1 MSRHPSAAGPSPHS
15 VIVGAGPAGV
25 RVASLIAA
33 GGHRVTLLGREAGVP
48 YNRVALS
55 GLLAGDMEVAA
66 LETVPHDAVAY
77 RHGVHVETIDRVAQ
91 CVRLTDGEPIA
102 YDRLVL
108 ATGSHAVRLRL
119 PGADLPGV
127 VLYRTLA
134 DVKAMM
140 NAAAVGGRAIVIGGG
155 LLGLEAAAG
164 LARRGMAVT
173 VIHAMDRLMERQL
186 DPGGAERLRQR
197 LAQQGIDVVLSA
209 TTVGI
214 IGGDQARGVA
224 LADSRVIEADLIVM
238 AVGIRP
244 AIELAAGAGLPVNRG
259 VIVDDAMRTD
269 DDAIFAVG
277 DCAEHDG
284 VCCGLVAPA
293 FAQAAVAATNV
304 LGGTARYAV
313 AYDATA
319 LKVAGAAI
327 WSAGEATATDAESV
341 VLDDAEDGQ
350 YRHLLVRNNRLV
362 GAVLLGETA
371 DAPWYL
377 NLIRDGANIAALR
390 HALPFGPQFAA

>member
-1 MSRHPSAAGPSPHS
+1 VTRYTGAADTRPHS

-66 LETVPHDAVAY
+66 LETMPPDAVAY
-77 RHGVHVETIDRVAQ
+77 RHGVHVETIDRVVQ

-259 VIVDDAMRTD
+259 VIVDDAMRTG
-269 DDAIFAVG
+269 DDAIYAVG
-277 DCAEHDG
+277 ECAEHDG
-284 VCCGLVAPA
+284 VCCGLVTPA

-304 LGGTARYAV
+304 LGGNARYAV

-327 WSAGEATATDAESV
+327 WSAGEAMAADAESV

>member
-1 MSRHPSAAGPSPHS
+1 MHT

-25 RVASLIAA
+25 RTAGLLAE
-33 GGHRVTLLGREAGVP
+33 GGHRVTLLGREPGMP

-55 GLLAGDMEVAA
+55 GLLAGDVDHVSLITPAHNSVTYRDGVQVT
-66 LETVPHDAVAY
+66 TV
-77 RHGVHVETIDRVAQ
+77 DRPAKL
-91 CVRLTDGEPIA
+91 VRLTDGEPIK

-134 DVKAMM
+134 DVQAMM
-140 NAAAVGGRAIVIGGG
+140 DAAAAGGHAIVIGGG

-173 VIHAMDRLMERQL
+173 VVHAMDRLMERQL
-186 DPGGAERLRQR
+186 DAGGAARLRERL
-197 LAQQGIDVVLSA
+197 ATQGIDTVLSA
-209 TTVGI
+209 TTLRV
-214 IGGDQARGVA
+214 IGGDQAHGIE
-224 LADSRVIEADLIVM
+224 LADGRVIEADLVVM

-244 AIELAAGAGLPVNRG
+244 ASELAAEAGLPINRG
-259 VIVDDAMRTD
+259 IIVTD
-269 DDAIFAVG
+269 RMCTSDRYIFAVG
-277 DCAEHDG
+277 ECAEHDG
-284 VCCGLVAPA
+284 VCCGLAAPA
-293 FAQAAVAATNV
+293 LAQAAVAATSI
-304 LGGTARYAV
+304 LGGAAFYVPAS
-313 AYDATA
+313 DPTA

-327 WSAGEATATDAESV
+327 WSAGEPVAADADSL
-341 VLDDAEDGQ
+341 VLDDVEDGQ
-350 YRHLLVRNNRLV
+350 YRHLLVRHNRLV

-377 NLIRDGANIAALR
+377 NLIRDGVNVATLR

>member
-1 MSRHPSAAGPSPHS
+1 MMHT

-25 RVASLIAA
+25 RTAA
-33 GGHRVTLLGREAGVP
+33 LLAEGGHRVTLLGREPGMP

-55 GLLAGDMEVAA
+55 GLLAGDVDHVSLITPAHNSVTYRDGVQVT
-66 LETVPHDAVAY
+66 TV
-77 RHGVHVETIDRVAQ
+77 DRPAKL
-91 CVRLTDGEPIA
+91 VRLTDGEPIK

-134 DVKAMM
+134 DVQAMM
-140 NAAAVGGRAIVIGGG
+140 DAAAAGGHAIVIGGG

-173 VIHAMDRLMERQL
+173 VVHAMDRLMERQL
-186 DPGGAERLRQR
+186 DAGGAARLRERL
-197 LAQQGIDVVLSA
+197 ATQGIDTVLSA
-209 TTVGI
+209 TTLRV
-214 IGGDQARGVA
+214 IGGDQAHGIE
-224 LADSRVIEADLIVM
+224 LADGRVIEADLVVM

-244 AIELAAGAGLPVNRG
+244 ASELAAEAGLPINRG
-259 VIVDDAMRTD
+259 IIVTD
-269 DDAIFAVG
+269 RMCTSDRYIFAVG
-277 DCAEHDG
+277 ECAEHDG
-284 VCCGLVAPA
+284 VCCGLAAPA
-293 FAQAAVAATNV
+293 LAQAAVAATSI
-304 LGGTARYAV
+304 LGGAAFYVPAS
-313 AYDATA
+313 DPTA

-327 WSAGEATATDAESV
+327 WSAGEPVAADADSL
-341 VLDDAEDGQ
+341 VLDDVEDGQ
-350 YRHLLVRNNRLV
+350 YRHLLVRHNRLV

-377 NLIRDGANIAALR
+377 NLIRDGVNVATLR

>member
-1 MSRHPSAAGPSPHS
+1 MHT

-25 RVASLIAA
+25 RTAA
-33 GGHRVTLLGREAGVP
+33 LLAEGGHRVTLLGREPGMP

-55 GLLAGDMEVAA
+55 GLLAGDVDHVSLITPAHNSVTYRDGVQVT
-66 LETVPHDAVAY
+66 TV
-77 RHGVHVETIDRVAQ
+77 DRPAKL
-91 CVRLTDGEPIA
+91 VRLTDGEPIK

-134 DVKAMM
+134 DVQAMM
-140 NAAAVGGRAIVIGGG
+140 DAAAAGGHAIVIGGG

-173 VIHAMDRLMERQL
+173 VVHAMDRLMERQL
-186 DPGGAERLRQR
+186 DAGGAARLRERL
-197 LAQQGIDVVLSA
+197 ATQGIDTVLSA
-209 TTVGI
+209 TTLRV
-214 IGGDQARGVA
+214 IGGDQAHGIE
-224 LADSRVIEADLIVM
+224 LADGRVIEADLVVM

-244 AIELAAGAGLPVNRG
+244 ASELAAEAGLPINRG
-259 VIVDDAMRTD
+259 IIVTD
-269 DDAIFAVG
+269 RMCTSDRYIFAVG
-277 DCAEHDG
+277 ECAEHDG
-284 VCCGLVAPA
+284 VCCGLAAPA
-293 FAQAAVAATNV
+293 LAQAAVAATSI
-304 LGGTARYAV
+304 LGGAAFYVPAS
-313 AYDATA
+313 DPTA

-327 WSAGEATATDAESV
+327 WSAGEPVAADADSL
-341 VLDDAEDGQ
+341 VLDDVEDGQ
-350 YRHLLVRNNRLV
+350 YRHLLVRHNRLV

-377 NLIRDGANIAALR
+377 NLIRDGVNVATLR

>member
-1 MSRHPSAAGPSPHS
+1 MQT
-15 VIVGAGPAGV
+15 VVVGAGPAGL
-25 RVASLIAA
+25 RAASLIAA
-33 GGHRVTLLGREAGVP
+33 GGHAVTLLGREPGVP

-55 GLLAGDMEVAA
+55 GLLAGDLEAA
-66 LETVPHDAVAY
+66 SLESTPHASVIY
-77 RHGVHVETIDRVAQ
+77 RDGVHVETIDRAQ
-91 CVRLTDGEPIA
+91 RLVRLTDGEPIS

-127 VLYRTLA
+127 VLYRTMA
-134 DVKAMM
+134 DVQAMM
-140 NAAAVGGRAIVIGGG
+140 DAAAVGGHAIVIGGG
-155 LLGLEAAAG
+155 LLGLEAASG

-186 DPGGAERLRQR
+186 DAGGAARLQQR
-197 LAQQGIDVVLSA
+197 LAGQGISTVLSA
-209 TTVGI
+209 VTERI
-214 IGGDQARGVA
+214 IGGDQAHGVA
-224 LADSRVIEADLIVM
+224 LADGRVIEADLVVM

-244 AIELAAGAGLPVNRG
+244 AIELAAGAGLTVNRG
-259 VIVDDAMRTD
+259 IIVDGGMRTAD
-269 DDAIFAVG
+269 PAIYAVG
-277 DCAEHDG
+277 ECAEHDW
-284 VCCGLVAPA
+284 VCCGLAAPA
-293 FAQAAVAATNV
+293 LAQAAVAATNV
-304 LGGTARYAV
+304 LGGSARYAV
-313 AYDATA
+313 ENDATA

-327 WSAGEATATDAESV
+327 WSAGEPAASDADSL

-377 NLIRDGANIAALR
+377 KLIRDGASVAALR

>member
-1 MSRHPSAAGPSPHS
+1 MHT
-15 VIVGAGPAGV
+15 VVVGAGPAGV
-25 RVASLIAA
+25 RAA
-33 GGHRVTLLGREAGVP
+33 ALLADGGHRVTLLGREPGVP

-55 GLLAGDMEVAA
+55 GLLSGDIDHAA
-66 LETVPHDAVAY
+66 LITPAHGSVTY
-77 RHGVHVETIDRVAQ
+77 RDGVQVGRIDRPAKL
-91 CVRLTDGEPIA
+91 VRLLDGEPIH

-119 PGADLPGV
+119 PGAELPGV

-134 DVKAMM
+134 DVQAMM
-140 NAAAVGGRAIVIGGG
+140 DAAAAGGRAIVIGGG

-173 VIHAMDRLMERQL
+173 VVHAMDRLMERQL
-186 DPGGAERLRQR
+186 DAGGAARLRERL
-197 LAQQGIDVVLSA
+197 ATQGIDVVLSA
-209 TTVGI
+209 ITLNV
-214 IGGDQARGVA
+214 IGGDQAHGIE
-224 LADSRVIEADLIVM
+224 LADGRVIEAELIVM

-244 AIELAAGAGLPVNRG
+244 ASELAAEAGLPINRG
-259 VIVDDAMRTD
+259 ILVDDHMCTADRYV
-269 DDAIFAVG
+269 FAVG
-277 DCAEHDG
+277 ECAEHDG
-284 VCCGLVAPA
+284 VCCGLAAPA
-293 FAQAAVAATNV
+293 LAQAAIAATSI
-304 LGGTARYAV
+304 LGGTARYTA
-313 AYDATA
+313 ASDPTA

-327 WSAGEATATDAESV
+327 WSAGEPMAADADSL

-350 YRHLLVRNNRLV
+350 YRHLLVRHNRLV

-377 NLIRDGANIAALR
+377 NLIRDGVNVAALR